1 MLEGFVICLG
11 IPGEVEEIIKED
23 EFERM
28 ALVDFSGVKKEV
40 NLSYLPEAEVGDY
53 VIVHAGC
60 AISIVD
66 PEEARETFKY
76 IEELGAIASNS

>member
-1 MLEGFVICLG
+1 
-11 IPGEVEEIIKED
+11 
-23 EFERM
+23 M

-60 AISIVD
+60 AISVVD
-66 PEEARETFKY
+66 PEEAEETFRY
-76 IEELGAIASNS
+76 IEELGEVAPNSA